1 MKSCIRGVHGANHEN
16 DLRLPSTPQHVLNK
30 EREEMAMERLNDVIT
45 EAGWV
50 RVNGRLVYDPAD

>member
-1 MKSCIRGVHGANHEN
+1 MSTYRRLHSARHEN
-16 DLRLPSTPQHVLNK
+16 DLRPPSTPQAVLNK
-30 EREEMAMERLNDVIT
+30 ECEEMALERLNDVIT